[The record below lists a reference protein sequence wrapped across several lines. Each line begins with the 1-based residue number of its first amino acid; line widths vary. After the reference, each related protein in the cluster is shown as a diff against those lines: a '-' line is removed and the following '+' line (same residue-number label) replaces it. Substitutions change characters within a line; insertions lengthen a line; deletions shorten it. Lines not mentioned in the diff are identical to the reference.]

1 MKVKILNMTTKP
13 KTKSAVK
20 PAVKKTTAVAVKRDR
35 EAVFGDLCVLLEQ
48 GMSLTE
54 ACTRVVDAP
63 LPSSV
68 LKWVDSDPEGIG
80 QRYALARET
89 GYRLLGDEISRISAE
104 THAIVY
110 VQKRDAAGNLMHDET
125 GEPLLEKALAPLSA
139 DVMAH
144 KRLMVDTL
152 KWKLSKML
160 PKVYGDKVTQEH
172 TGKDGGPITMAAVNL
187 KGLSDDE
194 LAQMQKLMSKA
205 GEVK

>member
-1 MKVKILNMTTKP
+1 MTKSKTQSAVVS
-13 KTKSAVK
+13 KTKTK
-20 PAVKKTTAVAVKRDR
+20 AVAVKRDR
-35 EAVFGDLCVLLEQ
+35 EAVFEGICVLLEQ

-54 ACTRVVDAP
+54 ACKHVADAP
-63 LPSSV
+63 TPAAV
-68 LKWVDSDPEGIG
+68 LKWIDADPSGYG
-80 QRYALARET
+80 NRYALARET
-89 GYRLLGDEISRISAE
+89 GYRLLGDEITRIAGE

-125 GEPLLEKALAPLSA
+125 GEPLLEKAMAPLSA

-205 GEVK
+205 GEAK

>member
-1 MKVKILNMTTKP
+1 MTKSKTQSAVVS
-13 KTKSAVK
+13 KTKTKA
-20 PAVKKTTAVAVKRDR
+20 ATAVVVKRER
-35 EAVFGDLCVLLEQ
+35 EAIFADLCTLLEQ

-63 LPSSV
+63 TPAAV
-68 LKWVDSDPEGIG
+68 LKWVDVDPEGYG
-80 QRYALARET
+80 NRYALARET

-110 VQKRDAAGNLMHDET
+110 VQKRDAAGNLMHDAD

-152 KWKLSKML
+152 KWKLAKML
-160 PKVYGDKVTQEH
+160 PKIYGDKVTQEH
-172 TGKDGGPITMAAVNL
+172 TGAGGGPIQMAAVNL
-187 KGLSDDE
+187 KNLNDEE

-205 GEVK
+205 GESK

>member
-1 MKVKILNMTTKP
+1 VKVKILNMTTKP

-20 PAVKKTTAVAVKRDR
+20 PAVKAKAPVPVRGR
-35 EAVFGDLCVLLEQ
+35 EKVFEGVCTLLEQ

-54 ACTRVVDAP
+54 ACKKVPDAP

-68 LKWVDSDPEGIG
+68 LKWIDQDPQGLG

-89 GYRLLGDEISRISAE
+89 GYRLLGDEITRIASE

-110 VQKRDAAGNLMHDET
+110 VQKRDAAGNLMHDED
-125 GEPLLEKALAPLSA
+125 GEPLLEKAMAPLSA

-152 KWKLSKML
+152 KWKLAKML
-160 PKVYGDKVTQEH
+160 PKIYGDKVTQEH
-172 TGKDGGPITMAAVNL
+172 TGAGGGPIQMAAVNL
-187 KGLSDDE
+187 KNLNDDE

-205 GEVK
+205 GEAK

>member
-1 MKVKILNMTTKP
+1 MTKSKTQSAVVSKTKP
-13 KTKSAVK
+13 KA
-20 PAVKKTTAVAVKRDR
+20 ATAVVVKRER
-35 EAVFGDLCVLLEQ
+35 EVIFGDLCVLLEQ

-54 ACTRVVDAP
+54 ACMKVPDAP

-68 LKWVDSDPEGIG
+68 LKWVDGDPEGIG

-110 VQKRDAAGNLMHDET
+110 VQKRDAAGNLMHDEH

-172 TGKDGGPITMAAVNL
+172 TGAGGGPIQMAAVNL
-187 KGLSDDE
+187 KNLSDED
-194 LAQMQKLMSKA
+194 LAQMQKLMAKA
-205 GEVK
+205 GESK